1 MDREKNLLEN
11 DQLFRNLFENTDEKD
26 ERLYKND
33 LFTPSTEEYEFSQ
46 KNSRKN
52 QTEIIRD
59 KILKKLSLEDY
70 TLFPPKNDSILITD
84 NELNKDKEDQEKL
97 FEEEIDHLRN
107 LHRLNYLTFSPFGI
121 SYFPNL
127 NSIVQKNDEQ
137 TINTC
142 NDTEEI
148 SERENKI
155 LNILDFDYNNYE
167 INNDLLFNIS
177 MGFIDINKLKHENA
191 VSSENF
197 IPRSER
203 FSSRKQIKNLQNSA
217 PKPSVENDKKKP
229 VENIYNQDVEFK
241 DNLMNKLVQ
250 FVKEHEH
257 IEFYNTTINNFYK
270 ELNGIQQLSK
280 NKEKNKLLLKWE
292 KIFIE
297 RQKLYKKYLLDQRDK
312 ERKKRKEAK
321 IRKEFE
327 KRIEEQKMFK
337 IRKERKFTEELEK
350 IRDQGLKNLD
360 KNGEIQRHLSIEKF
374 GLRRSDISPTI
385 KSLHS
390 VRSNSSAYSLKDKN
404 NKIRSSKNISNSL
417 KKDERKSFNYNIER
431 YGYQK
436 GNNDDYYF
444 KLI

>member
-217 PKPSVENDKKKP
+217 PKPTVENDKKKP

>member
-142 NDTEEI
+142 NDTEET
-148 SERENKI
+148 
-155 LNILDFDYNNYE
+155 L
-167 INNDLLFNIS
+167 IN
-177 MGFIDINKLKHENA
+177 
-191 VSSENF
+191 
-197 IPRSER
+197 
-203 FSSRKQIKNLQNSA
+203 
-217 PKPSVENDKKKP
+217 
-229 VENIYNQDVEFK
+229 
-241 DNLMNKLVQ
+241 
-250 FVKEHEH
+250 
-257 IEFYNTTINNFYK
+257 
-270 ELNGIQQLSK
+270 
-280 NKEKNKLLLKWE
+280 
-292 KIFIE
+292 
-297 RQKLYKKYLLDQRDK
+297 
-312 ERKKRKEAK
+312 
-321 IRKEFE
+321 
-327 KRIEEQKMFK
+327 
-337 IRKERKFTEELEK
+337 
-350 IRDQGLKNLD
+350 
-360 KNGEIQRHLSIEKF
+360 
-374 GLRRSDISPTI
+374 
-385 KSLHS
+385 
-390 VRSNSSAYSLKDKN
+390 
-404 NKIRSSKNISNSL
+404 
-417 KKDERKSFNYNIER
+417 
-431 YGYQK
+431 
-436 GNNDDYYF
+436 
-444 KLI
+444 